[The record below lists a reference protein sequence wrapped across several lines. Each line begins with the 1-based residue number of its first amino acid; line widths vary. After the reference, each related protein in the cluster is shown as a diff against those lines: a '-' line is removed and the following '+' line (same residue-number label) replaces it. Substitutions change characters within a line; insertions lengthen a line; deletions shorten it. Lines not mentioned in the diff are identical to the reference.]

1 MEFYLFNMAIPQT
14 GSALSGDP
22 DAQAAVK
29 AAIQARSQGTSVPQI
44 AQTGQQPQGQVPQPI
59 PGVPSPQGQSPTLGQ
74 GAQAPIKT
82 EAELIGRGLMQRLS
96 AISKI
101 ETASVETPD
110 QPSARV
116 APTS

>member
-1 MEFYLFNMAIPQT
+1 MAIPQT

-29 AAIQARSQGTSVPQI
+29 AAIQARSQGTSVPQLS
-44 AQTGQQPQGQVPQPI
+44 QTGQGSAVAPQPLPAPQGQIAQP
-59 PGVPSPQGQSPTLGQ
+59 GQ
-74 GAQAPIKT
+74 GQAPIKT